1 MIQDLFKK
9 NDKDYV
15 NLTNQYLEKIS
26 KNVKARGGKM
36 VTGREMNEI
45 YQEGGYYHYLGMQNE
60 GLHHELV
67 PDRGIDVSR
76 DSGINF
82 DETPIF
88 VLKTR
93 DAPGTY
99 GFGNDSG
106 ATINTPD
113 IVQNELTGDSPTLS
127 YGVNNTP
134 CAGTTTNSNSQCA
147 GTSRCTVSYKTSA
160 PPKTIFSKMWGFL
173 NNENNSDNTVSETS
187 NGTNV
192 DTKTCAPTQ
201 TEAETKAQTEAQTGG
216 AKSQKKKKKY
226 RIKILINYLIMPILK
241 CQNTRKSSSRAL

>member
-1 MIQDLFKK
+1 MDKLIQDLFKK

-67 PDRGIDVSR
+67 PDRGIDVAR

-82 DETPIF
+82 NETPIF
-88 VLKTR
+88 VLKSR

-106 ATINTPD
+106 ETINTPD
-113 IVQNELTGDSPTLS
+113 IVQMNQLAILFSLS
-127 YGVNNTP
+127 YGVNSTP
-134 CAGTTTNSNSQCA
+134 CAG
-147 GTSRCTVSYKTSA
+147 
-160 PPKTIFSKMWGFL
+160 
-173 NNENNSDNTVSETS
+173 
-187 NGTNV
+187 
-192 DTKTCAPTQ
+192 
-201 TEAETKAQTEAQTGG
+201 
-216 AKSQKKKKKY
+216 
-226 RIKILINYLIMPILK
+226 NYNK
-241 CQNTRKSSSRAL
+241 